1 MSGGRNSLGPEINPS
16 FEKIIKNRFERIVN
30 ESNECIDARIRK
42 HLEFVKNRET
52 AKKPLKYKNKN
63 YGFKVMTGQETG
75 VLINRLKSINSVSE
89 NEFEVGYSERM
100 KKIRQ
105 VAFVG
110 NSVVTTGRRNR
121 M

>member
-1 MSGGRNSLGPEINPS
+1 
-16 FEKIIKNRFERIVN
+16 
-30 ESNECIDARIRK
+30 
-42 HLEFVKNRET
+42 
-52 AKKPLKYKNKN
+52 
-63 YGFKVMTGQETG
+63 MTGQETG

-89 NEFEVGYSERM
+89 NEFEVGYSELM